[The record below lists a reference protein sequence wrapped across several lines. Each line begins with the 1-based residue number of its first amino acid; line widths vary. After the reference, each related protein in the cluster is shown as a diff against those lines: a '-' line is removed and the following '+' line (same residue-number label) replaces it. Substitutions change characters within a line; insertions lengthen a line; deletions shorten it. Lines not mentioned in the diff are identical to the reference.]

1 MTQGL
6 SVTTRQEL
14 LEAVGN
20 TGRGEIYIEGDL
32 ADLPVLQLRPGVSLQ
47 GKGASSIVRFAAG
60 TDGIQLSA
68 DNTVRDLT
76 VVADADRRAVFND
89 TGHAGLGRI
98 GLSALRLTGNLRFLA
113 AGEVRG
119 GHIDAHDIDIVMAD
133 ARAFEERPAGFGV
146 EVIAGAFTIW
156 NMQADPQSRI
166 TADLTGISA
175 GRPGAPVRGGGVFV
189 GGTLGGGRTVVRRL
203 ETGHIHSDG
212 GIAEGTP
219 DRISGGVFT
228 VFGAWVDSVRNAGTV
243 TTYGANDMVLDNW
256 GTVERW
262 HADGKITS
270 FGPSAI
276 GFVNFGDLGILRV
289 DGIIE
294 TFGVGARGFNVYSG
308 TLREAEF
315 ERVVTRAD
323 GAVGIQISQPVGRIA
338 VRHGLET
345 HGGVGTSLV
354 KGVQKQLPA
363 TALSVKPGGSARA
376 IIIKGGL
383 VSYGDGIDP
392 LEIHGRVDT
401 FSVSGTLGPAGEGFA
416 AI

>member
-6 SVTTRQEL
+6 TVTTAQEL
-14 LEAVGN
+14 LDAIGN
-20 TGRGEIYIEGDL
+20 TATGEINVAGDL
-32 ADLPVLQLRPGVSLQ
+32 AGLPVLRLSPGVSLR
-47 GKGASSIVRFAAG
+47 GDGASSILRFVTG
-60 TDGIQLSA
+60 SDGIQLSA

-76 VVADADRRAVFND
+76 IVADADRRAVFND
-89 TGHAGLGRI
+89 TGQAGLGRI
-98 GLSALRLTGNLRFLA
+98 ELAALRITGNFRLLA
-113 AGEVRG
+113 AGDVQG

-133 ARAFEERPAGFGV
+133 ARAFEERPSGFGV
-146 EVIAGAFTIW
+146 EVVAGAFTIW

-175 GRPGAPVRGGGVFV
+175 GRPGAPVRGSGVFV
-189 GGTLGGGRTVVRRL
+189 GGISGGGRMVVRRL
-203 ETGHIHSDG
+203 ETGDIHSDG
-212 GIAEGTP
+212 GIAAGTP

-228 VFGAWVDSVRNAGTV
+228 VSGAWVDSVRNAGSV

-262 HADGKITS
+262 QVDDKITS
-270 FGPSAI
+270 FGQSAI
-276 GFVNFGDLGILRV
+276 GFVNFGDLGLLRV

-294 TFGVGARGFNVYSG
+294 TFGVGARGFNVYAG

-323 GAVGIQISQPVGRIA
+323 GAVGIQISRPVGRIA

-363 TALSVKPGGSARA
+363 TALSIKPGGSARE
-376 IIIKGGL
+376 IIIGGGV
-383 VSYGDGIDP
+383 VSHGKGIDP
-392 LEIHGRVDT
+392 LELHGRVDT
-401 FSVSGTLGPAGEGFA
+401 FSVSGSLGPAGEGFA